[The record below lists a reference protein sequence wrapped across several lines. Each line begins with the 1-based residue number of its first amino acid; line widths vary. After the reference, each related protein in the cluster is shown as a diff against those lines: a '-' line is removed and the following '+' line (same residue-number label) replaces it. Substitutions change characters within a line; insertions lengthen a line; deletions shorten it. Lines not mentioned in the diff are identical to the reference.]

1 MYIWYILTIPTL
13 FIVIFLCNIGL
24 FVLKIIIEQ
33 LQIFRCNGIFK
44 FMNEAFLIKRNI
56 SARVMDFLKFG
67 IRFLIDDRLVFISI
81 DYLIWSNLQT
91 ARNMYLRISHEKLT
105 TFTNPFPPPPSPGI
119 IWNLRVIGLAL
130 FLTVVSSRS
139 ISLTNDLV
147 SKFLAMVKRRV
158 INSSVHLV
166 FCFGY
171 TSVEDSNSLET
182 SILKWWVQTNI
193 YIPF

>member
-1 MYIWYILTIPTL
+1 MHVSW
-13 FIVIFLCNIGL
+13 IF
-24 FVLKIIIEQ
+24 F
-33 LQIFRCNGIFK
+33 
-44 FMNEAFLIKRNI
+44 
-56 SARVMDFLKFG
+56 KFG

-81 DYLIWSNLQT
+81 DYLIWANLQT

-105 TFTNPFPPPPSPGI
+105 TFTNSFPPPTSPGI

-147 SKFLAMVKRRV
+147 SKLLAMVKRRV